1 MNDIRIEI
9 DRAEVAKQLLKSPEM
24 AAIVAA
30 KCAAIAAKAGANGG
44 TFSHDVR
51 VGPNRLHGMVWTED
65 FPAME
70 LEATQRVLTRAIDAG
85 RS

>member
-1 MNDIRIEI
+1 MNNIRIEV
-9 DRAEVAKQLLKSPEM
+9 DHAEVQRQLLKGPEM
-24 AAIVAA
+24 AALIAT

-85 RS
+85 RG